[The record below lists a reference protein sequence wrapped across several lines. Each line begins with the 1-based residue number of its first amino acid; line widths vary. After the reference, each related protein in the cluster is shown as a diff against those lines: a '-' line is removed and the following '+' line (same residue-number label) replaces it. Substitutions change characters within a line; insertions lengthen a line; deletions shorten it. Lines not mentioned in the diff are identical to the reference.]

1 MNERVQKL
9 YKFVLDDESELILND
24 KQIDELY
31 ADLESVIKQRAAFQF
46 VINMKELIWVNQT
59 TRTTARPAN
68 TSSTPDLRKALQRN
82 DY

>member
-31 ADLESVIKQRAAFQF
+31 ADLESVIKQRSAFRF
-46 VINMKELIWVNQT
+46 VINTKE
-59 TRTTARPAN
+59 
-68 TSSTPDLRKALQRN
+68 
-82 DY
+82 